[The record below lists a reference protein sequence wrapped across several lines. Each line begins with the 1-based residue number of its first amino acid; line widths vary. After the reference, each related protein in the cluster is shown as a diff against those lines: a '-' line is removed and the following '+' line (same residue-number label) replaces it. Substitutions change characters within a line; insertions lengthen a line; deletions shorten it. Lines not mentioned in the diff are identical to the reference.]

1 MVNISIPP
9 NLAVSDS
16 GFLFLTST
24 GETFTLNEI
33 GHYIFK
39 QFQQSNSLE
48 EIKKNVM
55 MEYDVE
61 SPSLEKDLD
70 DFITQLKAYNLVEIK

>member
-1 MVNISIPP
+1 MADITIPK

-33 GHYIFK
+33 GHFIFK
-39 QFQQSNSLE
+39 QFQQNDSFE
-48 EIKKNVM
+48 TVKNKIAQ
-55 MEYDVE
+55 EYEVDLN
-61 SPSLEKDLD
+61 SLEKDLD
-70 DFITQLKAYNLVEIK
+70 DFVAQLKAYNLIETK

>member
-1 MVNISIPP
+1 MLNISIPK

-33 GHYIFK
+33 GHFIFK
-39 QFQQSNSLE
+39 QFQQNGTLE
-48 EIKKNVM
+48 DVKKKVVQ
-55 MEYDVE
+55 EYDVD
-61 SPSLEKDLD
+61 PASLEKDLD
-70 DFITQLKAYNLVEIK
+70 DFIGQLKAYNLVETK